1 MIGCMQTGASGDCRL
16 DQRSAVAITSRSSV
30 CGTLHVFDVGRF
42 AAGMGST
49 PCCWRGV
56 ESKGVGEVA

>member
-1 MIGCMQTGASGDCRL
+1 L
-16 DQRSAVAITSRSSV
+16 DQRSAVVIASLSSV
-30 CGTLHVFDVGRF
+30 GGTLHGFDVCRF

-56 ESKGVGEVA
+56 KSKGGGEVA